1 MLQSLRIKNLAV
13 IEDIEIDF
21 SKGFNVFTGETGAG
35 KSIIIDALG
44 LLTGERTDTDLIRTG
59 AEQMSVEG
67 IFDTGGSKEIEQLL
81 KESGIDVDG
90 NRIVIKRELKPDGHS
105 RGLVNG
111 CFATTRVLK
120 SLGFFLID
128 IHGQHQHQRLLDKTN
143 HLSVLD
149 SFAGTDEL
157 KAEVGQLFDTM
168 EQTRKQ
174 LDGIRQDERLKAQ
187 KIDILNFQIRELDEA
202 RLEAGEEERLEQERQ
217 ILANS
222 EFLFRNASEAYGI
235 LYDEE
240 TNIVSRLDQVRK
252 NLSKISDIDPSF
264 VSDFEG
270 IETML
275 YSLKDVANKLQ
286 DFSERAAPDANRLEQ
301 VEARLDLIKRLKK
314 KYGSSI
320 AEMISFHASA
330 KKELEELTTSEEKE
344 AELEAKI
351 EEIRRFYVAKAVELR
366 RKRQE
371 AAPKLM
377 QDVEHQLSMLAMER
391 TKFSISFRPVST
403 EASFNIDGEEYR
415 PGPFGIDE
423 IEFFIAP
430 NVGEELRPL
439 SKIASGGELSRFMLA
454 LESAFKEKS
463 EGRTL
468 IFDEVDS
475 GIGGRVAEIV
485 GKKLRLLAFNNQII
499 CVTHL
504 PQVAASAS
512 EHFFINKSVRFNRTY
527 TSIKKLSHEEKIA
540 EIARMLGGMKITDA
554 TIQQAREFLEK
565 F

>member
-13 IEDIEIDF
+13 IEDIEVDF

-67 IFDTGGSKEIEQLL
+67 IFETGSSMEIEQLL
-81 KESGIDVDG
+81 KESGIDIDG

-111 CFATTRVLK
+111 CFATTRLLK
-120 SLGFFLID
+120 LLGFFLID
-128 IHGQHQHQRLLDKTN
+128 IHGQHQHQRLLDKAN
-143 HLSVLD
+143 HLTVLD

-157 KAEVGQLFDTM
+157 KEEVGLLFDQM
-168 EQTRKQ
+168 EQIRKQ

-187 KIDILNFQIRELDEA
+187 KIDILNFQIRELDDA
-202 RLEAGEEERLEQERQ
+202 RLEAGEEERLEQEQQ

-222 EFLFRNASEAYGI
+222 EFLFRNASEAYSL

-240 TNIVSRLDQVRK
+240 TNIVSRLDQVKK

-264 VSDFEG
+264 AADFEG
-270 IETML
+270 TETML
-275 YSLKDVANKLQ
+275 YNLKDMAMKLQ
-286 DFSERAAPDANRLEQ
+286 DFSERAAPDANRLGE

-314 KYGSSI
+314 KYGSSV
-320 AEMISFHASA
+320 AEMIAFHSNA

-344 AELEAKI
+344 AELEARI
-351 EEIRRFYVAKAVELR
+351 DEIRRAYVVKAIELR
-366 RKRQE
+366 NKRQE
-371 AAPKLM
+371 AAPRLV
-377 QDVEHQLSMLAMER
+377 QNVEHQLSMLAMER
-391 TKFSISFRPVST
+391 TKFNISFRPVTT
-403 EASFNIDGEEYR
+403 ESSFYVGEEQYKA
-415 PGPFGIDE
+415 GPSGIDE
-423 IEFFIAP
+423 VEFFIAP
-430 NVGEELRPL
+430 NVGEDLRPL

-512 EHFFINKSVRFNRTY
+512 EHFFISKSVRFNRTY
-527 TSIKKLSHEEKIA
+527 TTIKKLTYEEKIS
-540 EIARMLGGMKITDA
+540 EIARMLGGLKITDA

>member
-44 LLTGERTDTDLIRTG
+44 LLIGERTDTDLIRTG

-67 IFDTGGSKEIEQLL
+67 IFDIGGNAQIIKLL
-81 KESGIDVDG
+81 KESGVEIDGSRV
-90 NRIVIKRELKPDGHS
+90 VIKRELKQDGHS

-111 CFATTRVLK
+111 CFATTRLLK
-120 SLGFFLID
+120 MLGFFLIE
-128 IHGQHQHQRLLDKTN
+128 IHGQHQHQRLLDKAN
-143 HLSVLD
+143 HLIVLD
-149 SFAGTDEL
+149 SFAETENL
-157 KAEVGQLFDTM
+157 KNEVGSLFESM
-168 EQTRKQ
+168 EQVRKQ
-174 LDGIRQDERLKAQ
+174 LEGIRQDGRLKAQ
-187 KIDILNFQIRELDEA
+187 KIDILNFQIRELDDA
-202 RLEAGEEERLEQERQ
+202 RLEAGEEEKLEQERQ

-222 EFLFRNASEAYGI
+222 EFLFRNASEAYNS

-240 TNIVSRLDQVRK
+240 TNILSRLEQVKK

-264 VSDFEG
+264 AADFEG
-270 IETML
+270 METTL
-275 YSLKDVANKLQ
+275 YSLKDLAMKLQ
-286 DFSERAAPDANRLEQ
+286 DFSERAAPDANKLEQ
-301 VEARLDLIKRLKK
+301 VELRLDLIKRLKK
-314 KYGSSI
+314 KYGSTV
-320 AEMISFHASA
+320 AEMIEFHSNAR
-330 KKELEELTTSEEKE
+330 KELEELTTSEEKE
-344 AELEAKI
+344 AELAAKLD
-351 EEIRRFYVAKAVELR
+351 EIRRTYVSKASALR
-366 RKRQE
+366 QQRLE
-371 AAPKLM
+371 AAPKLT
-377 QDVEHQLSMLAMER
+377 QNVEQQLSMLAMER
-391 TKFSISFRPVST
+391 TKFNIIFQPVATELSFT
-403 EASFNIDGEEYR
+403 IGDTLYR
-415 PGPFGIDE
+415 PGPFGIDDV
-423 IEFFIAP
+423 EFFIAP

-468 IFDEVDS
+468 IFDEVDA

-504 PQVAASAS
+504 PQVAASAT
-512 EHFFINKSVRFNRTY
+512 EHFFISKTVRFNRTY
-527 TSIKKLSHEEKIA
+527 TSIQKLSHEEKVA
-540 EIARMLGGMKITDA
+540 EIARMLGGLKITEA